1 MAQYFLTLV
10 GEDDSETTI
19 SAPGSKDEAIALGV
33 MRLPDYMVV
42 RLCWQTPEG
51 LNLYRVIRADGSLG
65 PERDNDD
72 C

>member
-10 GEDDSETTI
+10 EEDDSETTVG
-19 SAPGSKDEAIALGV
+19 APGSKEEAIALGV
-33 MRLPDYMVV
+33 MRVPHYMVV
-42 RLCWQTPEG
+42 RLCWQTPDG
-51 LNLYRVIRADGSLG
+51 QNLYHVIRADGSLG